1 MNNEDIH
8 GPEPEDT
15 STGSGLPM
23 PKGKQA
29 FQYITRELSD
39 DDLKNPAVGKLL
51 LNEIDRLEIENDEL
65 GDYKEQFHEA
75 DKKVAVLQEKSKTH
89 LVAEITSVGCI
100 AIGGILIGHGM
111 SEPSN
116 WIIGCGALVFI
127 IGIVAIV
134 AKVVKR

>member
-15 STGSGLPM
+15 SAGSGLPM

-75 DKKVAVLQEKSKTH
+75 DKKVAVLKEKSKTH

>member
-8 GPEPEDT
+8 GPESEDT
-15 STGSGLPM
+15 SAGSDLPM

-75 DKKVAVLQEKSKTH
+75 DKKVAVLKEKSKTH